1 MTTSE
6 DAQTPATV
14 TPKKRFIGKARA
26 EALRKKATE
35 QQSGP
40 NIEDGVIA
48 TRGTCPNSIPV
59 LIPLG
64 ALPRGGRVA
73 NQIPNDILDDPA
85 LNEAIKIVS
94 SYRISLTVVTAKL
107 QL

>member
-6 DAQTPATV
+6 DAQAPTTV
-14 TPKKRFIGKARA
+14 IPKKRFIGKARA
-26 EALRKKATE
+26 ETLRKKASE

-48 TRGTCPNSIPV
+48 TRGTCPNFRTL

-64 ALPRGGRVA
+64 AAPRGGRVA
-73 NQIPNDILDDPA
+73 NQIPADILEDPA
-85 LNEAIKIVS
+85 LNEAIKIVLS
-94 SYRISLTVVTAKL
+94 SL
-107 QL
+107 